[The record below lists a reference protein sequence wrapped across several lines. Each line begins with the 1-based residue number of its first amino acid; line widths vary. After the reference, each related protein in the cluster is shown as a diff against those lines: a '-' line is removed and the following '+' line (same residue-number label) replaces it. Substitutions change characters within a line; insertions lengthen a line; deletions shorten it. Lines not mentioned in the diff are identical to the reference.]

1 MILRSSSSLL
11 QCFRQPL
18 SDNVWDRRGGLGVW
32 CGEVDGWPRWCGW
45 EVGEVGGGQVGR
57 RGGCEGAVRLVA
69 CVCVGGCGRMAG
81 RWDGRG
87 GWFGVSWGVEVVGRW
102 CVCGGGG

>member
-1 MILRSSSSLL
+1 M
-11 QCFRQPL
+11 
-18 SDNVWDRRGGLGVW
+18 
-32 CGEVDGWPRWCGW
+32 DGWPRWCGW

-87 GWFGVSWGVEVVGRW
+87 GVVRCQLG
-102 CVCGGGG
+102 CGGGGKVVRVRWWWVRRVGYPGPPGVCCLSRTACLVVDMLYDEM

>member
-1 MILRSSSSLL
+1 MFEGPSMILRSSSSLL

-81 RWDGRG
+81 R
-87 GWFGVSWGVEVVGRW
+87 
-102 CVCGGGG
+102 